1 MTTIRDVAK
10 LAGVGVGTASRA
22 FSSNGSVSDGARA
35 AVLQAAKK
43 LNFTPSPT
51 ARSLST
57 GRTGLIGVLVPQ
69 FDAEYFAIAI
79 SVAER
84 EIRAA
89 GRHMVVMSASGDAA
103 MPWSDAL
110 GMESLIERRVDGIL
124 HLSTRHSER
133 ELVLAAEKGPHIA
146 IVNRMV
152 KSLSDVCY
160 SVDHYAAGQ
169 MVADYLLKRGHRK
182 FATITGPLAVD
193 DAHERHSGFVDR
205 LSMAGTAID
214 PDLIAEG
221 DFYMEGGRA
230 GAERLFAN
238 GKEFTALFCGNDLM
252 AISAQ
257 AYLAMQGLQPTV
269 VGYDNNAILDLAG
282 LKISS
287 VDIPIA
293 DMVRNGVWSLLARCY
308 GDKHT
313 LTQDFGTR
321 IVERQ

>member
-22 FSSNGSVSDGARA
+22 LSSNGSVSEAA
-35 AVLQAAKK
+35 KTAVLQAARK

-57 GRTGLIGVLVPQ
+57 GKTGLIGVLVPQ
-69 FDAEYFAIAI
+69 FDGEYFATAI

-103 MPWSDAL
+103 MPWSDSL
-110 GMESLIERRVDGIL
+110 GMESLMERRVDGIL
-124 HLSTRHSER
+124 HLSTRHTER
-133 ELVLAAEKGPHIA
+133 ELLLATEKGPHIA

-152 KSLSDVCY
+152 RSLSDVCY
-160 SVDHYAAGQ
+160 SADHYAAGR
-169 MVADYLLKRGHRK
+169 MVADHLLMRGHRK
-182 FATITGPLAVD
+182 FATISGPLAVD
-193 DAHERHSGFVDR
+193 DAYERHRGFIDQ
-205 LSMAGTAID
+205 LSVAGITID
-214 PDLIAEG
+214 PDLVAEG
-221 DFYMEGGRA
+221 DFYMETGRA
-230 GAERLFAN
+230 GAERLFAT

-257 AYLAMQGLQPTV
+257 AYLAMRGLQPTV

-287 VDIPIA
+287 VNIPIA
-293 DMVRNGVWSLLARCY
+293 DMVRNGVWSLLSRCY

-313 LTQDFGTR
+313 VTQDFRTR
-321 IVERQ
+321 IVERV